1 MEAYIGFQARVG
13 AQPHV
18 DTFGQRKTA
27 HVFGALSLEAKPS
40 FHYKMA
46 SKFTGQSFLVFLK
59 QLIRYSR
66 RKTFLIIDNG
76 PCHNLNQ
83 EGKKWL
89 EAHKS

>member
-1 MEAYIGFQARVG
+1 MFGDEKSFWLDGSLHRTWARVG

-46 SKFTGQSFLVFLK
+46 SKFTGLVIF
-59 QLIRYSR
+59 
-66 RKTFLIIDNG
+66 G
-76 PCHNLNQ
+76 V
-83 EGKKWL
+83 L
-89 EAHKS
+89 ETTDPLLTS